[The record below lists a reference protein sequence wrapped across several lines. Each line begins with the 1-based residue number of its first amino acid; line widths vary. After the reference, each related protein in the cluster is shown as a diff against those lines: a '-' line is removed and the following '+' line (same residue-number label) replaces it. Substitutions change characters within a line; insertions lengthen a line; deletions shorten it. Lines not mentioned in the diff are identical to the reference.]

1 MQLLVCP
8 STILFTVIIHSFILS
23 NLINPHL
30 ITNKKQKSLPSLFNA
45 PSTQHN
51 TCDKHRCHPSEL
63 RILKPKKLSMMY
75 RKSMSEP
82 THSNNRPS
90 PLLSA
95 QICNLLL
102 PRCLTMNIRL
112 LLFGLCLFSM
122 LDSLLLYF
130 MFVMI
135 WLRVIG
141 FACAVLMI
149 FWMF

>member
-1 MQLLVCP
+1 MP
-8 STILFTVIIHSFILS
+8 N

-30 ITNKKQKSLPSLFNA
+30 ITNKKHKSLTSLLNA

-75 RKSMSEP
+75 RKLMSEP
-82 THSNNRPS
+82 IHSNNRPS
-90 PLLSA
+90 LLLSD

-102 PRCLTMNIRL
+102 RRCLTMNIRL
-112 LLFGLCLFSM
+112 LLFELCLFSM
-122 LDSLLLYF
+122 LDSLLLDF

-141 FACAVLMI
+141 PVCAVLMI
-149 FWMF
+149 F